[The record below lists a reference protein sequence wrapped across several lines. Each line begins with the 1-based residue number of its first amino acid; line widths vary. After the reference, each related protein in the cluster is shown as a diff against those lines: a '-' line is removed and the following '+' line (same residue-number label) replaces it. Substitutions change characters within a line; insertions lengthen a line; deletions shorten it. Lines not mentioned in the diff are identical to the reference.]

1 MTLGIKRTLWMIVG
15 VIIVVGAIAA
25 WKYRTMVAEGAMAA
39 TQKPQPTMISAAKA
53 TVEEW
58 QDSVHAIGSLAPV
71 QGVMIINELDGTIT
85 KLAFESGALVKQGDI
100 LLQQDV
106 SSEQAQLANAEAIAD
121 FARLSLQRAKD
132 LRTLDTNAQIDLD
145 AADSQARQAAA
156 TAEMYR
162 SVIVKKTIR
171 APFAGRLGIRQVNAG
186 QYLRGGSTIVALLA
200 LDPIYVNFS
209 LKQQEIPNLTVGQ
222 TVLLTIDAF
231 PGRKISGIISAL
243 HNQVD
248 DATRNLQVQATVANP
263 GETLKPGMFA
273 SVDVLL
279 PQKGQFITLSQTAI
293 VYNPY
298 GNAVYVIEKSTDAAS
313 GDALIAR
320 QRFVQLGKTRG
331 DQVAILKGLKAGED
345 VVTSGQIKLRN
356 GSIVAIDNSLAP
368 ASSATPTVP
377 NN

>member
-1 MTLGIKRTLWMIVG
+1 MIVG

-53 TVEEW
+53 TIEEW

-106 SSEQAQLANAEAIAD
+106 STEQAQLANAEAIAD

>member
-1 MTLGIKRTLWMIVG
+1 MIVG

-53 TVEEW
+53 TIEEW

-106 SSEQAQLANAEAIAD
+106 STEQAQLANAEAIAD

-222 TVLLTIDAF
+222 TVQML
-231 PGRKISGIISAL
+231 
-243 HNQVD
+243 
-248 DATRNLQVQATVANP
+248 
-263 GETLKPGMFA
+263 
-273 SVDVLL
+273 
-279 PQKGQFITLSQTAI
+279 
-293 VYNPY
+293 
-298 GNAVYVIEKSTDAAS
+298 
-313 GDALIAR
+313 
-320 QRFVQLGKTRG
+320 
-331 DQVAILKGLKAGED
+331 
-345 VVTSGQIKLRN
+345 
-356 GSIVAIDNSLAP
+356 
-368 ASSATPTVP
+368 
-377 NN
+377 